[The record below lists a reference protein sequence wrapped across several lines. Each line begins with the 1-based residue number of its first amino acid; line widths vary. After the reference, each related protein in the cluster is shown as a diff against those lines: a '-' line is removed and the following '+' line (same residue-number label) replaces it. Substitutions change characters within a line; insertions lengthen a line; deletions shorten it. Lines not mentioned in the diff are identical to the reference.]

1 MKHQSAQGAAVRFNM
16 EKDIMNKTLLTAAL
30 VVLGGTALF
39 ARDVV
44 RFRGDNSQGMYLEE
58 KGLLKTWPQNGLT
71 PKWTANNLGEGW
83 SSPII
88 VGKRLYVSGTAVAQ
102 RQQGGMGG
110 GMGGGRGG
118 RGGRQQGGAQQ
129 GGGRKEF
136 VVCLDLDGK
145 EIWRTETGAAWE
157 RSYPGA
163 RSTPTYVP
171 GEKEGEGRLLVTCG
185 SGELFCLNAADGK
198 ILWQKNIAND
208 YGSKFGMW
216 AMAECPVV
224 KDGVV
229 FVTAGGSKAL
239 VVALKVADGSEV
251 WTAKSNGDTLAYV
264 TPVIVGDQLIV
275 MTGAKVNGINLKD
288 GTVMWEN
295 DYAKTV
301 SLSGMGGVNCNSPT
315 VDGNRFFVSAGYNAG
330 GVLYELNED
339 GKGVKVIWVNKNLD
353 PHHDC
358 AVLIDGKLYGSN
370 WASNDRGNWMC
381 VDWETGETIY
391 EVPWSNL
398 GKGSVIYADG
408 LIYMYEEK
416 RGTIAIAKPGNKLDI
431 VSSFQI
437 NFGDKEHWA
446 HPVICDGILYVRHGN
461 TLGAFDI
468 KAK

>member
-1 MKHQSAQGAAVRFNM
+1 
-16 EKDIMNKTLLTAAL
+16 MNKTLLTAAL
-30 VVLGGTALF
+30 VIMGGAALF

-58 KGLLKTWPQNGLT
+58 KGLLKTWPEGGLT
-71 PKWTANNLGEGW
+71 PKWTYTGTGEGW
-83 SSPII
+83 SSPIK
-88 VGKRLYVSGTAVAQ
+88 VGNRLYISGTGSSGGGGGQAAQ
-102 RQQGGMGG
+102 GGRQGGQRGGRGQRGGGMGGMGGMGG
-110 GMGGGRGG
+110 G
-118 RGGRQQGGAQQ
+118 QQGGA
-129 GGGRKEF
+129 RKEF

-145 EIWRTETGAAWE
+145 EIWKTETGTPWE

-171 GEKEGEGRLLVTCG
+171 GEKEGEGRLVVTTG

-198 ILWQKNIAND
+198 LLWQKNIAND

-264 TPVIVGDQLIV
+264 TPVIVRDQLIV
-275 MTGAKVNGINLKD
+275 MTGAKVNGISLKD

-295 DYAKTV
+295 DFAKTV
-301 SLSGMGGVNCNSPT
+301 NLSGMGGVNCNSPT
-315 VDGNRFFVSAGYNAG
+315 VEDDRFFVSAGYNAG
-330 GVLYELNED
+330 GVLYELKKD
-339 GKGVKVIWVNKNLD
+339 GKGVNVIWTNKNLD

-358 AVLIDGKLYGSN
+358 TVLIDGKLYGSN
-370 WASNDRGNWMC
+370 WASNNSGKWMC
-381 VDWETGETIY
+381 VDWESGETLY
-391 EVPWSNL
+391 ETQWEPRL
-398 GKGSVIYADG
+398 GKGNVIYADG
-408 LIYMYEEK
+408 LIYMYEEN
-416 RGTIAIAKPGNKLDI
+416 RGTIAIAKPGEKLDI

-446 HPVICDGILYVRHGN
+446 HPVICDGVLYVRHGN
-461 TLGAFDI
+461 VLGAFDI

>member
-1 MKHQSAQGAAVRFNM
+1 
-16 EKDIMNKTLLTAAL
+16 MNKTLLAAVL
-30 VVLGGTALF
+30 VVMGGATLF
-39 ARDVV
+39 AGDVL
-44 RFRGDNSQGMYLEE
+44 RFRGENSQGMYLKE
-58 KGLLKTWPQNGLT
+58 KDLLKTWPQEGLT
-71 PKWTANNLGEGW
+71 PKWTYSGLGEGW
-83 SSPII
+83 SSVAK
-88 VGKRLYVSGTAVAQ
+88 VGNRLYTTGT
-102 RQQGGMGG
+102 GT
-110 GMGGGRGG
+110 GRP
-118 RGGRQQGGAQQ
+118 
-129 GGGRKEF
+129 RKES
-136 VVCLDLDGK
+136 VICLDLDGK
-145 EIWRTETGAAWE
+145 EIWKTVTGSAWE

-163 RSTPTYVP
+163 RCTPTYVP
-171 GEKEGEGRLLVTCG
+171 GEKEGEGRLLVTTG

-216 AMAECPVV
+216 AMAENPVV

-275 MTGAKVNGINLKD
+275 MTGGKVNGVNIKD
-288 GTVMWEN
+288 GTVMWEDN
-295 DYAKTV
+295 FSKTV
-301 SLSGMGGVNCNSPT
+301 GMSGGMGGVNCNAPT
-315 VDGNRFFVSAGYNAG
+315 VEENRFFVSAGYNAG
-330 GVLYELNED
+330 GVLYELKKD
-339 GKGVKVIWVNKNLD
+339 GKGVNVIWTNKNLD

-358 AVLIDGKLYGSN
+358 TVLVNGKLYGSN
-370 WASNDRGNWMC
+370 WASNNSGNWMC
-381 VDWETGETIY
+381 VDWESGETLY

-416 RGTIAIAKPGNKLDI
+416 RGTLAIAKPSEKLDI

-437 NFGDKEHWA
+437 KFGDKEHWA
-446 HPVICDGILYVRHGN
+446 HPVICDGILYLRHGN
-461 TLGAFDI
+461 VLGAFDI

>member
-1 MKHQSAQGAAVRFNM
+1 M
-16 EKDIMNKTLLTAAL
+16 
-30 VVLGGTALF
+30 
-39 ARDVV
+39 
-44 RFRGDNSQGMYLEE
+44 
-58 KGLLKTWPQNGLT
+58 
-71 PKWTANNLGEGW
+71 
-83 SSPII
+83 
-88 VGKRLYVSGTAVAQ
+88 
-102 RQQGGMGG
+102 
-110 GMGGGRGG
+110 
-118 RGGRQQGGAQQ
+118 
-129 GGGRKEF
+129 
-136 VVCLDLDGK
+136 VCLDLDGK
-145 EIWRTETGAAWE
+145 EIWRTTTGSAWE

-185 SGELFCLNAADGK
+185 AGEIFCLNAADGK

-208 YGSKFGMW
+208 YGSTFGMW

-251 WTAKSNGDTLAYV
+251 WTAKTNGDTLAYV

-275 MTGAKVNGINLKD
+275 MTGSKVNGVSLKD

-295 DYAKTV
+295 NYAQTV
-301 SLSGMGGVNCNSPT
+301 NLRGMGGVNCNSPT
-315 VDGNRFFVSAGYNAG
+315 VEDNRFFVSAGYDGG
-330 GVLYELNED
+330 GVLYELKKD
-339 GKGVKVIWVNKNLD
+339 GKGVDVIWTNKALD

-370 WASNDRGNWMC
+370 WTSNNSGNWMC
-381 VDWETGETIY
+381 VDWESGETLY
-391 EVPWSNL
+391 EVPWGSL

-416 RGTIAIAKPGNKLDI
+416 RGTLAIAKPGKKLDVI
-431 VSSFQI
+431 SSFQI
-437 NFGDKEHWA
+437 KYGDKEHWA
-446 HPVICDGILYVRHGN
+446 HPVICDGVLYLRHGN
-461 TLGAFDI
+461 VLGAFDI

>member
-1 MKHQSAQGAAVRFNM
+1 
-16 EKDIMNKTLLTAAL
+16 MNKTLLTAAL
-30 VVLGGTALF
+30 VIMGGSALF
-39 ARDVV
+39 AGDVL
-44 RFRGDNSQGMYLEE
+44 RFRGENSQGMYLEE
-58 KGLLKTWPQNGLT
+58 KGLMKTWPQEGLT
-71 PKWTANNLGEGW
+71 PKWTASNLGEGW
-83 SSPII
+83 SSPIK
-88 VGKRLYVSGTAVAQ
+88 VGNRLYITGTGAAQ
-102 RQQGGMGG
+102 RQQGQ
-110 GMGGGRGG
+110 GGRGG
-118 RGGRQQGGAQQ
+118 RGGQQASS
-129 GGGRKEF
+129 RKEF
-136 VVCLDLDGK
+136 MVCLDLDGK
-145 EIWRTETGAAWE
+145 EIWRTETGTPWE

-171 GEKEGEGRLLVTCG
+171 GEKEGEGSLVVTTG

-251 WTAKSNGDTLAYV
+251 WTAKTNGDTLAYV
-264 TPVIVGDQLIV
+264 TPVIVKDQLIV
-275 MTGAKVNGINLKD
+275 MTGAKVNGISIKD

-315 VDGNRFFVSAGYNAG
+315 VEDNRFFVSAGYDAG
-330 GVLYELNED
+330 GVLYELKED
-339 GKGVKVIWVNKNLD
+339 GKGVNVIWTNKKLD

-358 AVLIDGKLYGSN
+358 TVLIDGKLYGSN
-370 WASNDRGNWMC
+370 WTSNNSGNWMC
-381 VDWETGETIY
+381 VDWESGETLY
-391 EVPWSNL
+391 EAPWSNL
-398 GKGSVIYADG
+398 GKGCLIYADG

-416 RGTIAIAKPGNKLDI
+416 RGTIAIAKPGEKLDI

-437 NFGDKEHWA
+437 KFGDKEHWA

-461 TLGAFDI
+461 VLGAFDI

>member
-1 MKHQSAQGAAVRFNM
+1 
-16 EKDIMNKTLLTAAL
+16 MNKTLLATAL
-30 VVLGGTALF
+30 IVMGGSALF
-39 ARDVV
+39 AGDVL
-44 RFRGDNSQGMYLEE
+44 RFRGENSQGMYTEE
-58 KGLLKTWPQNGLT
+58 KGLLKTWPQGGLT

-83 SSPII
+83 SSPIK
-88 VGKRLYVSGTAVAQ
+88 VGNRLYISGTGSAQ
-102 RQQGGMGG
+102 RQQQAQGGFGQGGFGQGGFGG
-110 GMGGGRGG
+110 GQRQGMGGRGG

-129 GGGRKEF
+129 GGSRKEF

-145 EIWRTETGAAWE
+145 EIWRTETGTPWE

-163 RSTPTYVP
+163 RSTPTYAP
-171 GEKEGEGRLLVTCG
+171 GEKEGEGRLLVTSG

-198 ILWQKNIAND
+198 IVWQKNIAND

-251 WTAKSNGDTLAYV
+251 WTAKSNSDTLAYV

-275 MTGAKVNGINLKD
+275 MTGGKVNGINLKD
-288 GTVMWEN
+288 GTVMWEDN
-295 DYAKTV
+295 YSQTV
-301 SLSGMGGVNCNSPT
+301 GMSGGMGGGVNCNSPT
-315 VDGNRFFVSAGYNAG
+315 VDGRKFFVSAGYNAG

-339 GKGVKVIWVNKNLD
+339 GKGVKALWVNKNLD

-381 VDWETGETIY
+381 VDWATGKTIY

-408 LIYMYEEK
+408 LIYMYEER
-416 RGTIAIAKPGNKLDI
+416 RGTIAIAKPGDKLDI

-446 HPVICDGILYVRHGN
+446 HPVICDGVMYVRHGN
-461 TLGAFDI
+461 VLGAFDI

>member
-1 MKHQSAQGAAVRFNM
+1 
-16 EKDIMNKTLLTAAL
+16 MNKTLLAAVL
-30 VVLGGTALF
+30 VVMGGATLF
-39 ARDVV
+39 AGDVL
-44 RFRGDNSQGMYLEE
+44 RFRGENSQGMYLKE
-58 KGLLKTWPQNGLT
+58 KDLLKTWPQEGLT
-71 PKWTANNLGEGW
+71 PKWTYSGLGEGW
-83 SSPII
+83 SSVAK
-88 VGKRLYVSGTAVAQ
+88 VGNRLYTTGT
-102 RQQGGMGG
+102 GT
-110 GMGGGRGG
+110 GRP
-118 RGGRQQGGAQQ
+118 
-129 GGGRKEF
+129 RKES
-136 VVCLDLDGK
+136 VICLDLDGK
-145 EIWRTETGAAWE
+145 EIWKTVTGSAWE

-163 RSTPTYVP
+163 RCTPTYVP
-171 GEKEGEGRLLVTCG
+171 GEKEGEGRLLVTTG

-216 AMAECPVV
+216 AMAENPVV

-275 MTGAKVNGINLKD
+275 ITGGKVNGVNIKD
-288 GTVMWEN
+288 GTVMWEDN
-295 DYAKTV
+295 FSKTV
-301 SLSGMGGVNCNSPT
+301 GMSGGMGGVNCNAPT
-315 VDGNRFFVSAGYNAG
+315 VEENRFFVSAGYNAG
-330 GVLYELNED
+330 GVLYELKKD
-339 GKGVKVIWVNKNLD
+339 GKGVNVIWTNKNLD

-358 AVLIDGKLYGSN
+358 TVLVNGKLYGSN
-370 WASNDRGNWMC
+370 WASNNSGNWMC
-381 VDWETGETIY
+381 VDWESGETLY

-416 RGTIAIAKPGNKLDI
+416 RGTLAIAKPSEKLDI

-437 NFGDKEHWA
+437 KFGDKEHWA
-446 HPVICDGILYVRHGN
+446 HPVICDGILYLRHGN
-461 TLGAFDI
+461 VLGAFDI